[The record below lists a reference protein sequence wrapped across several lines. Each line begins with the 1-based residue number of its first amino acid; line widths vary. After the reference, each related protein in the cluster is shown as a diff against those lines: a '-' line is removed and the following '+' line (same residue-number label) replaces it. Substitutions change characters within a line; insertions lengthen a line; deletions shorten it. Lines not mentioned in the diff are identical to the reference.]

1 MIVSSWYKRRGFN
14 ASGERLLKKEHMDYW
29 KNTEQIT
36 DPRGIALGLNPE
48 VEEVEQG
55 FFELLPTINDIW
67 IENPKCN
74 LNLDCDAVKL
84 FRQNRVTLRGEFDSA
99 AEELARMHRLRF
111 IHLDVLLAS
120 FGDYFEH
127 GHDSLTLRFTDQ
139 GSVYINQNTQCQGS
153 SSGSTG
159 GGEINVDLPSDFY
172 ISMTPEEVA
181 DMTWYPKTLKA
192 EGKLRALMEKAKEK
206 GGFCLDFS

>member
-84 FRQNRVTLRGEFDSA
+84 FRQNRVTLRSEFDSA

-153 SSGSTG
+153 SAGSTG

-181 DMTWYPKTLKA
+181 DMTWYPKTIKA
-192 EGKLRALMEKAKEK
+192 EGKLKVLMEKAKEK